1 MDFLIT
7 NEALFY
13 SFLLLLMLHVKHF
26 LVNAIIVKPQ
36 TKKES
41 LHLFEISAGL
51 HGTIFQYS
59 YMLLHGHSLSL
70 NHLNVFLL

>member
-26 LVNAIIVKPQ
+26 LVNAIIVKPK
-36 TKKES
+36 TRKES
-41 LHLFEISAGL
+41 LDLLEISAGL
-51 HGTIFQYS
+51 IAWNNFS
-59 YMLLHGHSLSL
+59 VLLHASPWT
-70 NHLNVFLL
+70 